1 MLYSYQKIQRP
12 YDEVGL
18 FYRQEDAERFSH
30 SQWRYNTDGEA
41 IECTSRSSHQR
52 RIYIFFV
59 AYAFYFLSLSVKR
72 GGL

>member
-1 MLYSYQKIQRP
+1 VLYSYQKIQRP

-30 SQWRYNTDGEA
+30 SQGRYNTDREA

-52 RIYIFFV
+52 RIYIFCSLCFLFSF
-59 AYAFYFLSLSVKR
+59 AFGKE